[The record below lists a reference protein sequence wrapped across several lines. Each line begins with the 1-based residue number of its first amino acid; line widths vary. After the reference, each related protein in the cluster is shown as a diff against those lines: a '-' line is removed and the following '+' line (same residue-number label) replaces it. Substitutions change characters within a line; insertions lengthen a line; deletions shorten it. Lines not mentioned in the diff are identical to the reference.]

1 MKQIEEKRNEI
12 INKCILWGILLVAA
26 VLRFYDYFN
35 IPFTHDELSALF
47 RTQFD
52 SFSELIE
59 KGVKTGDTHPPA
71 IQVFLYYW
79 VKLFGTSEW
88 VVKLPF
94 TLFGL
99 LSVGLIYLIAKKWYN
114 ETVGLISAAFLA
126 SIQYMVIYS
135 QTERPYISGLFFSL
149 AMVYFL
155 TQLIQNPEKNFYKNS
170 AFYILFA
177 SLCAYNHH
185 FSLLFVAITGL
196 TGLFLIQ
203 RKYIVKYLI
212 NASVI
217 MILYIPNIPIVL
229 YQMKIGG
236 VEGWLA
242 KPHNDFII
250 NYLSYIFQYSIISIF
265 LVAGLVI
272 FGFVKRA
279 KMNDKLL
286 LVSVLWFLLPFLIG
300 FFYSKYVN
308 AVLQYSVLIFSFPF
322 LFFILFGHLKK
333 QKPLINITIVAIIL
347 TINIFLLINERKHYT
362 LFYNSPYVKILEDHE
377 TAQREH
383 ENVVSFVDSHRKI
396 TQYYCDKIPV
406 QSPFF
411 VIDSLNEKQLIAL
424 VKEQVKTA
432 DYLYLGAFSSNLPNT
447 VPIIQD
453 YFPRIEWQNNYLS
466 GTTYLFSKEKRNR
479 TDTIHF
485 SEAEP
490 LFTDSSNMYSC
501 SFSKPF
507 YEIIYSQYNFIDIS
521 VKVLVPENYNDIVLV
536 ASLEDKKGN
545 IHWGGSSFDK
555 YISDDDIGQWITI
568 HHSVKLSDIY
578 LKKNNITFKTYI
590 WNKGNRNF
598 TVKDFSVFLRE
609 GNSVVYGLLSD
620 IYPAPVSSSC
630 KKR

>member
-79 VKLFGTSEW
+79 VKLFGTAEW

-203 RKYIVKYLI
+203 RKYMVKYLI
-212 NASVI
+212 NAAII

-229 YQMKIGG
+229 HQMKLGG
-236 VEGWLA
+236 VEEWLS

-250 NYLSYIFQYSIISIF
+250 NYLSYAFQYSFVSLF

-279 KMNDKLL
+279 KINYKWL
-286 LVSVLWFLLPFLIG
+286 LVSVLWFSLPFLVG

-322 LFFILFGHLKK
+322 LFFILFGHIKK
-333 QKPLINITIVAIIL
+333 QKSVINLIIVAIIL
-347 TINIFLLINERKHYT
+347 TVNTSLLIYERKHYT
-362 LFYNSPYVKILEDHE
+362 LFYNSPYEKILEDHE
-377 TAQREH
+377 NAQKEH
-383 ENVVSFVDSHRKI
+383 ENVVSLIHSYKKT
-396 TQYYCDKIPV
+396 TQYYWDKIPV
-406 QSPFF
+406 RSPFF
-411 VIDSLNEKQLIAL
+411 VIDFLNEKELVTL
-424 VKEQVKTA
+424 VKEQVTKV
-432 DYLYLGAFSSNLPNT
+432 DYLYLGIVSFNSPNT
-447 VPIIQD
+447 VPIVQK
-453 YFPRIEWQNNYLS
+453 YFPRIEWQNNYPA
-466 GTTYLFSKEKRNR
+466 GTTYLFSKGARNR

-485 SEAEP
+485 SEVNP
-490 LFTDSSNMYSC
+490 CFIDSSTLYSC
-501 SFSKPF
+501 SFSKPLC
-507 YEIIYSQYNFIDIS
+507 EIISSKYNFIDIS
-521 VKVLVPENYNDIVLV
+521 VKFFVPENYDDIILV
-536 ASLEDKKGN
+536 ASLENEKGS
-545 IHWGGSSFDK
+545 IYWGGTPFGK
-555 YISDDDIGQWITI
+555 YVTDENIGQWITV
-568 HHSVKLSDIY
+568 HHSVKISDIR
-578 LKKNNITFKTYI
+578 LKEKNITFKTYI

-598 TVKDFSVFLRE
+598 TVKDYSVFLRA
-609 GNSVVYGLLSD
+609 GNPVIYGLLFD
-620 IYPAPVSSSC
+620 IHPSPTSSSC
-630 KKR
+630 KRR